1 MWDLLAITAGDSLFS
16 HLNIIIMIFNLI
28 NDFTELKKEN
38 QAKLKFSTI
47 SPLYKENNIKIPP
60 TF

>member
-28 NDFTELKKEN
+28 NDFTELKKREPS
-38 QAKLKFSTI
+38 QIEMFSYQ
-47 SPLYKENNIKIPP
+47 SSLQRE
-60 TF
+60 